1 MDAEKKKE
9 LDNALT
15 KITRLEPADED
26 KSKSDKDTNE
36 APKSE
41 PEVKEEPKQAP
52 KKSKA
57 ETLTLDEKIVS
68 IQYLLK
74 VPKDRDNDYGGF
86 KYRTAEDI
94 ESQLKV
100 FEKNLKVMVRMEN
113 EEPICVGKFNYIKS
127 NWIIKDL
134 VSGEVKRFSAVARED
149 DTRKGM
155 DAPQL
160 SGSSSS
166 YARKRALDGFFMLD
180 NRQDDPDSN
189 ESYKKRRNTQQSS
202 QGTRYNK
209 QSKADKLQQAQNWPT
224 TYKGLETTIGVMA
237 GYLSNKRGPHYKDA
251 KAWTN
256 TLDAKSAKV
265 LNYLLKN
272 MK

>member
-15 KITRLEPADED
+15 KITHLEPTD
-26 KSKSDKDTNE
+26 KDKNKPDKDTKE
-36 APKSE
+36 ASKNE
-41 PEVKEEPKQAP
+41 PEVKEKLKQPP

-100 FEKNLKVMVRMEN
+100 FEKDLKVMVRMEN

-134 VSGEVKRFSAVARED
+134 VSGEVKHFSAVARED

-189 ESYKKRRNTQQSS
+189 ESYKKSRSVKQNS
-202 QGTRYNK
+202 QNAQYSNYK
-209 QSKADKLQQAQNWPT
+209 NKLQQAKNWST
-224 TYKGLETTIGVMA
+224 TYKGTKTTVGVMA
-237 GYLSNKRGPHYKDA
+237 TYLSNKNGPHCQDA
-251 KAWTN
+251 KAWAN
-256 TLDAKSAKV
+256 SLDDKSAKA

>member
-1 MDAEKKKE
+1 MDAKKKKE

-15 KITRLEPADED
+15 KITHLEPANKD
-26 KSKSDKDTNE
+26 KSKPDKDTKEATKNE
-36 APKSE
+36 SE
-41 PEVKEEPKQAP
+41 TKEEPKQTP

-57 ETLTLDEKIVS
+57 DTLTLDEKIVS
-68 IQYLLK
+68 IQCLLK
-74 VPKDRDNDYGGF
+74 VPKDNHNNYGDF
-86 KYRTAEDI
+86 NYRSAEDI
-94 ESQLKV
+94 ESRLKV
-100 FEKNLKVMVRMEN
+100 FEKDLKVMIRMEY

-134 VSGEVKRFSAVARED
+134 VNGEFRRFSGVARED

-189 ESYKKRRNTQQSS
+189 ESYKKSQNTQQSS

-209 QSKADKLQQAQNWPT
+209 QAKADKLQQAQNWPT
-224 TYKGLETTIGVMA
+224 TYQGLETTIGIMA

-251 KAWTN
+251 KAWTK

>member
-15 KITRLEPADED
+15 KITHLEPTD
-26 KSKSDKDTNE
+26 KDKNKPDKDTKE
-36 APKSE
+36 TPKNE
-41 PEVKEEPKQAP
+41 PEVKEKLKQSP

-189 ESYKKRRNTQQSS
+189 ESYKKSRSVKQNSQNTQYSN
-202 QGTRYNK
+202 YKN
-209 QSKADKLQQAQNWPT
+209 KLQQAKNWST
-224 TYKGLETTIGVMA
+224 TYKGTKTTVGVMA
-237 GYLSNKRGPHYKDA
+237 TYLSNKNGPHYQDA
-251 KAWTN
+251 KAWAN
-256 TLDAKSAKV
+256 SLDDKSAKA